1 MGRLI
6 WQEIVDFSYT
16 QRPASTRRFDQ
27 PAAAPSDLT
36 ESLMP
41 ACRYFYLLPCRRD
54 QEEFDAVC

>member
-27 PAAAPSDLT
+27 PAAAPSDLIN
-36 ESLMP
+36 
-41 ACRYFYLLPCRRD
+41 RIG
-54 QEEFDAVC
+54 DAGL